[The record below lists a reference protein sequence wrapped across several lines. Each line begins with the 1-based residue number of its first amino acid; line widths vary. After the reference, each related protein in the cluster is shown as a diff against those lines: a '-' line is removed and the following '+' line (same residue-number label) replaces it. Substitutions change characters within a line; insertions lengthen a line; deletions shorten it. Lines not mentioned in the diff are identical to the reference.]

1 MLLDRTYNFTQLP
14 QSRVLRVHSIRIHTQ
29 MLFCLEYI
37 YIHIAVTSR
46 D

>member
-1 MLLDRTYNFTQLP
+1 
-14 QSRVLRVHSIRIHTQ
+14 